1 MVLTYGHDGMF
12 DVGKF
17 QHKSR
22 FNAVIVVDDV
32 PTQ

>member
-1 MVLTYGHDGMF
+1 MLTYGHYGVF

-22 FNAVIVVDDV
+22 LNAVIVVNDA